1 MAENR
6 YKRGSVLMEFIIVI
20 PIYIVLLAGLF
31 MIGDSLMKGT
41 QLAHEERLLAFNNE
55 TGDGI
60 TRNIFHADV
69 GVLGPWTLRADIKKE
84 GAYSLPEYG
93 IAGMLLFGDQTFRR
107 EKETEETG
115 AMRTLMDGGS
125 IPIYSK
131 DNDKDRQFRNN
142 VYMLRRNRD
151 IGDGELSIRDNRRH
165 SSDLLCA
172 VVGRGGFPAE
182 SWRRHVAEEGW
193 HDKAINDDVEQ
204 KNGKRFPTATGEA
217 YYTRYSEFKKLLG
230 EN

>member
-1 MAENR
+1 MTENR

-69 GVLGPWTLRADIKKE
+69 DVLGPWTLRADIKKE
-84 GAYSLPEYG
+84 GAYLLPEYG
-93 IAGMLLFGDQTFRR
+93 IAGMLLFGDQTFRG
-107 EKETEETG
+107 KKETG

-172 VVGRGGFPAE
+172 VGFVGRGGFPAE
-182 SWRRHVAEEGW
+182 SWSRHVAKERW
-193 HDKAINDDVEQ
+193 HNKAINDDVEQ
-204 KNGKRFPTATGEA
+204 KNGKGFTTEQGLA
-217 YYTRYSEFKKLLG
+217 YYTRYDGFKKLLG

>member
-1 MAENR
+1 MKRFAH
-6 YKRGSVLMEFIIVI
+6 KRGSVLMEFIIVI

-31 MIGDSLMKGT
+31 MIGDSFMKGT

-84 GAYSLPEYG
+84 GAYLLPEYG
-93 IAGMLLFGDQTFRR
+93 IAGMLLFGDQTSFRGKK
-107 EKETEETG
+107 EKG

-182 SWRRHVAEEGW
+182 SWSRHVADEKW

-204 KNGKRFPTATGEA
+204 KNGKGFPKDQGIA
-217 YYTRYSEFKKLLG
+217 YYTRHGGFMKLLG
-230 EN
+230 EEN

>member
-1 MAENR
+1 MIENR

-84 GAYSLPEYG
+84 GAYLLPEYG
-93 IAGMLLFGDQTFRR
+93 IAGMLLFGDR
-107 EKETEETG
+107 ERIKLIGCVHTCHFFHP
-115 AMRTLMDGGS
+115 S
-125 IPIYSK
+125 
-131 DNDKDRQFRNN
+131 
-142 VYMLRRNRD
+142 RRN
-151 IGDGELSIRDNRRH
+151 L
-165 SSDLLCA
+165 
-172 VVGRGGFPAE
+172 
-182 SWRRHVAEEGW
+182 
-193 HDKAINDDVEQ
+193 Q
-204 KNGKRFPTATGEA
+204 KTSPLRE
-217 YYTRYSEFKKLLG
+217 
-230 EN
+230 

>member
-31 MIGDSLMKGT
+31 MIGDSFMKGT

-69 GVLGPWTLRADIKKE
+69 VVLGPWTLRADIKKE
-84 GAYSLPEYG
+84 GAYPLPEYG
-93 IAGMLLFGDQTFRR
+93 IAGMLLFGDQTFRG
-107 EKETEETG
+107 KKETG

-151 IGDGELSIRDNRRH
+151 IGDDELSIRDNRRH

-204 KNGKRFPTATGEA
+204 KNGKRFPKDQGIA
-217 YYTRYSEFKKLLG
+217 YYTRYDGFKTLLG
-230 EN
+230 GH